1 MRKPVTRMP
10 KQRVHTYSP
19 VPDQAAIEKCFGTLT
34 PIGRTNGPCSQ
45 ASVGPTVTFPGR
57 KFDEASSF
65 AEAYF
70 AQITAA
76 GLLR

>member
-1 MRKPVTRMP
+1 MSEPGERRP
-10 KQRVHTYSP
+10 KKRVHTYSRGA
-19 VPDQAAIEKCFGTLT
+19 DQAAIETCFGTVTL
-34 PIGRTNGPCSQ
+34 IGRTNGPGSQ